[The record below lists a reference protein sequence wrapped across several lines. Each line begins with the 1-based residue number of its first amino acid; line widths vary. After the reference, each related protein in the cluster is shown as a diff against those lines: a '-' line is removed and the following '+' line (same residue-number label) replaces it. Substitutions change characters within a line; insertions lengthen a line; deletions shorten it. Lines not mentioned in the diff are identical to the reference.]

1 VSAQVAVLQLV
12 RAHYRGD
19 NMGFASA
26 AQALAR
32 KASTPSVKA
41 EIQELIRRGFLGR
54 GPAGAMGGAQPERYG
69 LDKPQAPARQLQPLP
84 PVQATPEGPLHL
96 LPRLTFED
104 LLLDPAI
111 QLELDNVV
119 TELEYRAELATRG
132 LRARNRFLFHGP
144 PGNGKTSVS
153 AALGHALGVDAYCV
167 SIAELISS
175 YHGGT
180 GAALGRMFANI
191 RDGMVVVLDEVD
203 AIGGD
208 RNDSQSTERN
218 STLNVLLQELDK
230 NRSGVICATT
240 NRLEALDPALLR
252 RFDERILFPEPTIE
266 QIASLTARL
275 CDKFKIDLLDASDC
289 RNFDEVT
296 KRVEREARRVVMREL
311 IEADSANTDD
321 ETQPPI
327 N

>member
-32 KASTPSVKA
+32 KASAPAVKA
-41 EIQELIRRGFLGR
+41 EIQELIRRGFQNR

-69 LDKPQAPARQLQPLP
+69 LDKSQAQPHQQAPRQ
-84 PVQATPEGPLHL
+84 AAPEGPLHL
-96 LPRLTFED
+96 LKRLTFED

-153 AALGHALGVDAYCV
+153 AALADALGVDAYCV
-167 SIAELISS
+167 SIAELVGM
-175 YHGGT
+175 HQGET
-180 GAALGRMFANI
+180 GARLGKMFASI
-191 RDGMVVVLDEVD
+191 RDGMVVVFDEID
-203 AIGGD
+203 AIGSDRGD
-208 RNDSQSTERN
+208 SNSTERN
-218 STLNVLLQELDK
+218 STLNALLQLLDQ

-240 NRLEALDPALLR
+240 NRVEALDPALVR
-252 RFDERILFPEPTIE
+252 RFDERILFPEPTAE

-275 CDKFKIDLLDASDC
+275 CDKFKIDPVEAGDC
-289 RNFDEVT
+289 SNFDEVT
-296 KRVEREARRVVMREL
+296 KRIEREARRIVMREL
-311 IEADSANTDD
+311 IQADSAEADQ
-321 ETQPPI
+321 TQPI

>member
-1 VSAQVAVLQLV
+1 MQLV

-19 NMGFASA
+19 NAGFASA

-32 KASTPSVKA
+32 KASSQAVRA
-41 EIQELIRRGFLGR
+41 EIQELIRRGFQGR
-54 GPAGAMGGAQPERYG
+54 GPAGVMGGAQPERYG
-69 LDKPQAPARQLQPLP
+69 LDKPARHAPQQMQELP
-84 PVQATPEGPLHL
+84 VAKPEGPLHL
-96 LPRLTFED
+96 LRRITFED
-104 LLLDPAI
+104 LLLEPAI
-111 QLELDNVV
+111 QLELDNAV
-119 TELEYRAELATRG
+119 TELEYRAELAARG

-180 GAALGRMFANI
+180 GAALGKMFANI

-252 RFDERILFPEPTIE
+252 RFDERILFPEPTVE

-275 CDKFKIDLLDASDC
+275 CDKFKIEPVDASDC

-311 IEADSANTDD
+311 IAADAADSD
-321 ETQPPI
+321 ETDESQPSI

>member
-1 VSAQVAVLQLV
+1 
-12 RAHYRGD
+12 
-19 NMGFASA
+19 MGFASA

-32 KASTPSVKA
+32 KASAPAVKA
-41 EIQELIRRGFLGR
+41 EIQELIRVGFQGR

-69 LDKPQAPARQLQPLP
+69 LDKPQARQVQPASKSAK
-84 PVQATPEGPLHL
+84 VEGPLHL

-119 TELEYRAELATRG
+119 TELEYRSELATRG

-153 AALGHALGVDAYCV
+153 AALAHGLGVDAYCV

-175 YHGGT
+175 FHGGT
-180 GAALGRMFANI
+180 GAALGKMFSSI

-240 NRLEALDPALLR
+240 NRLAALDPALVR
-252 RFDERILFPEPTIE
+252 RFDETILFPEPTTE

-275 CDKFKIDLLDASDC
+275 CDKFKIDPVDASDC

-296 KRVEREARRVVMREL
+296 KRVEREARRIVMREL
-311 IEADSANTDD
+311 IAADSAGTDETD
-321 ETQPPI
+321 ETQPSI